1 MGVIGISVISIQY
14 IYIHHL
20 QLKFQQTHEHVITLN
35 RQIYLMEQQAE
46 IVADTMLRHKEKL
59 LQSEEKTDAIRKKLR
74 QVQTQNYCAGEPV
87 PDDVIRLQHEAT
99 HS

>member
-1 MGVIGISVISIQY
+1 MG
-14 IYIHHL
+14 
-20 QLKFQQTHEHVITLN
+20 
-35 RQIYLMEQQAE
+35 QQAE